1 MSTERLIRLIETL
14 DHPIASCDKH
24 LHDGVGVAPASEGG
38 VVKHNLV
45 PEVGLVSHALVQ
57 ILILSVLALWMTVTP

>member
-1 MSTERLIRLIETL
+1 MSAERLIRLIQTL

-45 PEVGLVSHALVQ
+45 SEVGLVTLV
-57 ILILSVLALWMTVTP
+57 

>member
-14 DHPIASCDKH
+14 DHPIASCDEH
-24 LHDGVGVAPASEGG
+24 LHDGVGVASASEGCI
-38 VVKHNLV
+38 VKHNLV
-45 PEVGLVSHALVQ
+45 PEVGLVTLVQ

>member
-1 MSTERLIRLIETL
+1 MSTERLVCLIQTL

-45 PEVGLVSHALVQ
+45 SEVGLVTLVQ
-57 ILILSVLALWMTVTP
+57 TLILSVLALWMTITP

>member
-1 MSTERLIRLIETL
+1 MSAERLIRLIQTL
-14 DHPIASCDKH
+14 DHPIASCDKY

-45 PEVGLVSHALVQ
+45 SEVSLVTLVQ
-57 ILILSVLALWMTVTP
+57 ILILSVLALWMTITP

>member
-45 PEVGLVSHALVQ
+45 SEVGLVTLVQ
-57 ILILSVLALWMTVTP
+57 ILILSVLALWMTIAP

>member
-1 MSTERLIRLIETL
+1 MSAERLIRLIQTL

-45 PEVGLVSHALVQ
+45 SEVSLVTLVQ
-57 ILILSVLALWMTVTP
+57 TLILSVLALWMTVTP